1 MNPFRRR
8 TFTAAA
14 AGGVA
19 CAALPLTSMRA
30 VANPRPGTAP
40 APPALSP
47 ARGAA
52 LRGTPMLS
60 ELDGKPLD
68 LVRYLGRPLLVNLWA
83 TWCAPC
89 LAEMPSLQA
98 LRDAGGP
105 QGSGEL
111 EVVALN
117 AGQSIN
123 QVEGYLKTLPLR
135 LPIVMDQEKRALAR
149 WNVRVLPTTLLFDA
163 AGVLRATSV
172 GERDWAD
179 ARVFDDIRAI
189 LQADLQS
196 RVAGRAAGAR
206 GESSGADGPC
216 QSLN

>member
-8 TFTAAA
+8 IFTAAA

-40 APPALSP
+40 APSALSP

-117 AGQSIN
+117 AGQSVN

-179 ARVFDDIRAI
+179 ARVLGDIRAI
-189 LQADLQS
+189 LQANLQS
-196 RVAGRAAGAR
+196 RSQVRPRAPAENPPGPTGRAN
-206 GESSGADGPC
+206 P
-216 QSLN
+216 

>member
-8 TFTAAA
+8 IFTAAA

-19 CAALPLTSMRA
+19 CAALPLNSMRA

-179 ARVFDDIRAI
+179 ARVLGDIRAI
-189 LQADLQS
+189 LQANLQS
-196 RVAGRAAGAR
+196 GSQVRPRAPAENPPGPTGRAN
-206 GESSGADGPC
+206 P
-216 QSLN
+216 

>member
-8 TFTAAA
+8 IFTAAA
-14 AGGVA
+14 PGGVA

-40 APPALSP
+40 SALSP

-117 AGQSIN
+117 AGQSVN

-179 ARVFDDIRAI
+179 ARVLGDIRAI

-196 RVAGRAAGAR
+196 GSQARPRAPAENPPRPPGRAN
-206 GESSGADGPC
+206 P
-216 QSLN
+216 